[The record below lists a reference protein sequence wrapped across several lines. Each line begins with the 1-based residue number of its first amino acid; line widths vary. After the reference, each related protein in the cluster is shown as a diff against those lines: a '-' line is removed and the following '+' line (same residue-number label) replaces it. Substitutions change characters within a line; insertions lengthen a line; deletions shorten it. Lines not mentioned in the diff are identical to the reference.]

1 MHNHKEND
9 MIRTALVTGGTR
21 GIGLEWAMP
30 CARRALGSQPSI
42 ATMSMPRRQRLHKPA
57 WQCFSGMSQTC
68 GMHACMHGV
77 AIMGIRDAGS
87 PDRYTRITHAIQ
99 MRRQSWTTMLQSN
112 EV

>member
-1 MHNHKEND
+1 

-21 GIGLEWAMP
+21 GIGLAIGDALCKAGFRVAAVYRNNVQAAQAAAAQTGMAVFQWDVAD
-30 CARRALGSQPSI
+30 CA
-42 ATMSMPRRQRLHKPA
+42 
-57 WQCFSGMSQTC
+57 
-68 GMHACMHGV
+68 ACMHGI